1 MVTGQKL
8 TWSVRTS
15 VASVWRAILRL
26 HFLIATT
33 PCASSATVNGMAT
46 AAPAFKCFF
55 IFNFLLE
62 ILKLLFRI
70 FEMVMPWPIL
80 LVLCCHSL
88 RAEIFL
94 VLNICITSRT
104 ELSTWVFMKCFVQ
117 EPEFIL

>member
-8 TWSVRTS
+8 TWSVRMS

-55 IFNFLLE
+55 IFNFVLE
-62 ILKLLFRI
+62 FLKLLFRI
-70 FEMVMPWPIL
+70 FKMVVPCAIL
-80 LVLCCHSL
+80 LVFAS
-88 RAEIFL
+88 
-94 VLNICITSRT
+94 
-104 ELSTWVFMKCFVQ
+104 
-117 EPEFIL
+117 